1 LLAYSGGIVPNV
13 KGPCPSIRLKS
24 LRNGVQ
30 EYEFMRLLRKLDKND
45 KRVKALIDEVIY
57 EPFGERSIGKLDVW
71 SFDVEKWDKVRE
83 KMGDL
88 INEYYK

>member
-1 LLAYSGGIVPNV
+1 
-13 KGPCPSIRLKS
+13 
-24 LRNGVQ
+24 
-30 EYEFMRLLRKLDKND
+30 MRLLRKLDKD
-45 KRVKALIDEVIY
+45 DERVKALIDEVIY